1 MPSTDLRRKLA
12 WLIGIRTAIGTVLL
26 GTGILIH
33 VDAPGVLPLS
43 PFFLLISL
51 IYALT
56 LAYALTLPLVDRHQW
71 LVDVQLAGDAL
82 VTSGFIAVTGGI
94 NSLFSL
100 LYVLPI
106 IAASMLQRRSGAM
119 MVATLCS
126 LMYGVI
132 VLIQYGRIDVAAAA
146 FWLRGPAVALP
157 SGWAAQ
163 YTVATNVF
171 AFLAVAVLSGSLA
184 ESLRRTGAS
193 LERASAELANVQ
205 AFNQHVIDSLTSGLL
220 TTDYDGRVLTL
231 NRGAETIIGHPASSL
246 VGRHVNEVLQL
257 PPDLVGALETRL
269 DGVRSRRADYQFRT
283 GDNRQIDIGLS
294 ATHLV
299 TSSGRAGYLF
309 TFQDVT
315 EMRRLEREAR
325 VRQRLAA
332 VGEMAAG
339 IAHEIRNPL
348 ASMSGSIQVLR
359 QELSLSD
366 EQAQLM
372 DIVVRESDRLSDTIR
387 SFLAYARPQRSSLAR
402 FDVGALL
409 NDVALLLRNSTEVAD
424 DHIVVVQVGGEE
436 VWYEADESQIR
447 QIVWNLAT
455 NGLRAMPDGGRLT
468 LTASVEEHPGRGSGG
483 TENGPDVVLRVR
495 DEGVGIPEEELD
507 GMFQPFHGSFAR
519 GSGLGLAIVHRIVSD
534 YSGEIR
540 VTSKPGTGTAVEVR
554 LPGTRA
560 VGSGQWAVGSSGQ

>member
-106 IAASMLQRRSGAM
+106 IAASMLQRRSSAM

-359 QELSLSD
+359 QELLLND

-387 SFLAYARPQRSSLAR
+387 SFLAYARPQRSSLER

-424 DHIVVVQVGGEE
+424 DHIVVVQVPGEE

-455 NGLRAMPDGGRLT
+455 NGLRAMPDGGCLT
-468 LTASVEEHPGRGSGG
+468 LTASLEEQPGRGRGAG
-483 TENGPDVVLRVR
+483 QGGPDVVLRVR